1 MRRLCPNPR
10 PLMAIIPPPYCIVIK
25 HAVIRSAFTWRH
37 PDNCRIHS
45 SRALPWGGRAE
56 APAFDGLIWRFGV
69 HGLLCPR
76 THLGYRWQD
85 GRGKGGLG
93 QLPPAKHRPAKRT
106 LWKKEP
112 PPKNQDAN
120 AAEAPNVHITIGIQ
134 IKFGAE
140 KEEANSGYHHG
151 PALHRPVPFSNS
163 CSQGQSEHLHSYL
176 GYSGAEL
183 IHSNVAAEAVAYVA
197 HPPTKKKSLHLS
209 FGIILA
215 ITTNRR
221 CCSLS

>member
-1 MRRLCPNPR
+1 MTVWYGASAYTGSSGLVRIW
-10 PLMAIIPPPYCIVIK
+10 AIAGRTDGAK
-25 HAVIRSAFTWRH
+25 EALA
-37 PDNCRIHS
+37 NC
-45 SRALPWGGRAE
+45 
-56 APAFDGLIWRFGV
+56 
-69 HGLLCPR
+69 
-76 THLGYRWQD
+76 
-85 GRGKGGLG
+85 
-93 QLPPAKHRPAKRT
+93 HRPNTGQRRERCGKRNLRHKIRT
-106 LWKKEP
+106 QMQRKPQTFTSQLESRSNLAPKKKKQTP
-112 PPKNQDAN
+112 AS
-120 AAEAPNVHITIGIQ
+120 ITD
-134 IKFGAE
+134 
-140 KEEANSGYHHG
+140 